1 MCAFLDVLSDG
12 CKACW
17 KRLVHLKVLSKGT
30 KLNHGMLFGGCHI
43 LNILDSLIVHSRQAN
58 VVTLE
63 RSPCK
68 RVCTTSSPKNR
79 SVV

>member
-1 MCAFLDVLSDG
+1 M
-12 CKACW
+12 
-17 KRLVHLKVLSKGT
+17 
-30 KLNHGMLFGGCHI
+30 MFGECHI

-63 RSPCK
+63 RSSCYG
-68 RVCTTSSPKNR
+68 VCTTSSRKNR